1 MPHCL
6 RHLLH
11 LGSLVIVRLM
21 IVTVEAQRVVPAPI
35 VSQPTTRTCQPLPNH
50 PRTQGYARS
59 FAARSTVEPHP
70 RIDPIGL
77 GT

>member
-11 LGSLVIVRLM
+11 LGSLVIVRLI

-35 VSQPTTRTCQPLPNH
+35 VSQPTTTDLSASAH
-50 PRTQGYARS
+50 PPTD
-59 FAARSTVEPHP
+59 P
-70 RIDPIGL
+70 RIRPEFRRQEYRGAASQD
-77 GT
+77 